1 MTAEQ
6 APSID
11 PLSLPPLRRH
21 ADNPL
26 HVFLVFLR
34 LGLTSFGGP
43 IAHLGY
49 FRTEF
54 VERRRWLDEAAYARL
69 VALCQLLPG
78 PASSQ
83 VGIAL
88 GLMRCGY
95 PGAVA
100 AWLGFTAPS
109 AIVLILFGMLVAK
122 SGWVLHLEWLHGLL
136 VAAVAVVA
144 QALWAM
150 GRSLCPDARRATVAV
165 AGACAA
171 LAMPGVVG
179 QILVIA
185 GGAIAGILI
194 AGPAMPLVDRRVSGS
209 NPTAATGMSRR
220 SGLLL
225 LTLLAALLAGL
236 PVLAQVT
243 AWYPIAL
250 FDEFFRT
257 GSLVFGGG
265 HVVLPLLQASVVP
278 RGWLS
283 NELFLAGYGLTQA
296 VPGPLFTF
304 AAYLGSASSQT
315 PNGWIGGIVAVFAIF
330 LPSFLVVCG
339 ALPFVEVWNSHPK
352 AGKALAGI
360 NAAVVGLLLAAFYN
374 PIWTSAIASAF
385 DFGLA
390 AAAFV
395 LLVFWKC
402 PPWLVVMLAA
412 LASALFRLAGFH

>member
-1 MTAEQ
+1 VER
-6 APSID
+6 PID
-11 PLSLPPLRRH
+11 TLQGRSLHGSP
-21 ADNPL
+21 DNPL

-54 VERRRWLDEAAYARL
+54 VERRGWLDEAAYARL

-95 PGAVA
+95 PGAIA

-109 AIVLILFGMLVAK
+109 AIVLILFGMVVAK
-122 SGWVLHLEWLHGLL
+122 SGAVLHLEWLHGLL

-150 GRSLCPDARRATVAV
+150 GRSLCPDARRATIAV
-165 AGACAA
+165 AGACVA
-171 LAMPGVVG
+171 LAIPGVAG
-179 QILVIA
+179 QVLVIV
-185 GGAIAGILI
+185 GGGIAGIALR
-194 AGPAMPLVDRRVSGS
+194 GVW
-209 NPTAATGMSRR
+209 TAAVDQGAPAAAGVSRR
-220 SGLLL
+220 SGLMALGLL
-225 LTLLAALLAGL
+225 VTLLCGL
-236 PVLAQVT
+236 PFLAQV
-243 AWYPIAL
+243 ANAYPITL
-250 FDEFFRT
+250 FDQFFRT

-283 NELFLAGYGLTQA
+283 NDLFLAGYGLTQV

-315 PNGWIGGIVAVFAIF
+315 PNGWVGGIVAVVAIF
-330 LPSFLVVCG
+330 LPSFLMVCG
-339 ALPFVEVWNSHPK
+339 ALPFVELWNRHPGASK
-352 AGKALAGI
+352 VLAGI

-374 PIWTSAIASAF
+374 PIWTSAITSAF

-390 AAAFV
+390 AAAFL
-395 LLVFWKC
+395 LLVFWKS

-412 LASALFRLAGFH
+412 LTSAAFRLT

>member
-1 MTAEQ
+1 
-6 APSID
+6 
-11 PLSLPPLRRH
+11 
-21 ADNPL
+21 
-26 HVFLVFLR
+26 VFLIFLR
-34 LGLTSFGGP
+34 LGITSFGGP

-54 VERRRWLDEAAYARL
+54 VERRHWIEEAAYARL

-109 AIVLILFGMLVAK
+109 AIVLILFGLVVTK
-122 SGWVLHLEWLHGLL
+122 SGWVLHPEWLHGLL

-150 GRSLCPDARRATVAV
+150 GRNLCPDARRATIAV
-165 AGACAA
+165 VGACAA
-171 LAMPGVVG
+171 LAMPGVAG
-179 QILVIA
+179 QIIVIA
-185 GGAIAGILI
+185 GGAIAGILFVVG
-194 AGPAMPLVDRRVSGS
+194 ATPSVDAHTISGS
-209 NPTAATGMSRR
+209 PRAAIGLSRR
-220 SGLLL
+220 SGLLSL
-225 LTLLAALLAGL
+225 ALLAGLLAGL
-236 PVLAQVT
+236 PVLARVT
-243 AWYPIAL
+243 AWYPLVL

-283 NELFLAGYGLTQA
+283 NDLFLAGYGLTQA

-304 AAYLGSASSQT
+304 AAYLGSASSQN
-315 PNGWIGGIVAVFAIF
+315 PNGWIGGILAVFAIF
-330 LPSFLVVCG
+330 LPSFLMVCG
-339 ALPFVEVWNSHPK
+339 ALPFVEVWNRHPK

-360 NAAVVGLLLAAFYN
+360 NGAVVGLLLAAFYN
-374 PIWTSAIASAF
+374 PIWTSAIASGF

-390 AAAFV
+390 AASFL

-412 LASALFRLAGFH
+412 IASAVFHLPGLH

>member
-1 MTAEQ
+1 
-6 APSID
+6 
-11 PLSLPPLRRH
+11 LRGH
-21 ADNPL
+21 ADSARQ
-26 HVFLVFLR
+26 VFLIFLR
-34 LGLTSFGGP
+34 LGLISFGGP
-43 IAHLGY
+43 VAHLGY

-54 VERRRWLDEAAYARL
+54 VERRRWLDEAAYGRL

-109 AIVLILFGMLVAK
+109 AIMLILFGMGVAK
-122 SGWVLHLEWLHGLL
+122 SGSALHLEWFHGFL

-165 AGACAA
+165 ASACAA
-171 LAMPGVVG
+171 LAMPGVAG
-179 QILVIA
+179 QIIVIL
-185 GGAIAGILI
+185 GGAIAGSLLASAPTLLLHQRA
-194 AGPAMPLVDRRVSGS
+194 AGVGRTVGNAVS
-209 NPTAATGMSRR
+209 AR
-220 SGLLL
+220 SGLLSFG
-225 LTLLAALLAGL
+225 LLAVLLAGL
-236 PVLAQVT
+236 PVLAQLT

-250 FDEFFRT
+250 FDDFFRT

-283 NELFLAGYGLTQA
+283 NESFLLGYGATQA
-296 VPGPLFTF
+296 MPGPLFSF
-304 AAYLGSASSQT
+304 AAYLGSASSQP
-315 PNGWIGGIVAVFAIF
+315 PNGWIGGIVAVVAIF
-330 LPSFLVVCG
+330 LPSFLMVCG
-339 ALPFVEVWNSHPK
+339 ALPFVEAWNRHPR

-360 NAAVVGLLLAAFYN
+360 NAAVVGLLLAAFAT
-374 PIWTSAIASAF
+374 PIWTSAISSAF

-390 AAAFV
+390 AAAFL
-395 LLVFWKC
+395 LLVFWKW

-412 LASALFRLAGFH
+412 LASALSRLAGII

>member
-1 MTAEQ
+1 
-6 APSID
+6 
-11 PLSLPPLRRH
+11 
-21 ADNPL
+21 
-26 HVFLVFLR
+26 LR

-95 PGAVA
+95 PGAIA

-109 AIVLILFGMLVAK
+109 AIVLILFGMAVAK

-136 VAAVAVVA
+136 VASVAVVA

-150 GRSLCPDARRATVAV
+150 GRNLCPDAQRASVAV
-165 AGACAA
+165 AGACVA
-171 LAMPGVVG
+171 LAMPGVAG
-179 QILVIA
+179 QIIVIA
-185 GGAIAGILI
+185 GGAIAGILVTRQATHPI
-194 AGPAMPLVDRRVSGS
+194 YQRATMAST
-209 NPTAATGMSRR
+209 TATTGVSRR
-220 SGLLL
+220 SGLLSL
-225 LTLLAALLAGL
+225 GLLAGLLAGL
-236 PVLAQVT
+236 PVLAHVT

-283 NELFLAGYGLTQA
+283 NELFLAGYGVSQA

-304 AAYLGSASSQT
+304 AAYLGSASSQN
-315 PNGWIGGIVAVFAIF
+315 PNGWIGGILAVVAIF
-330 LPSFLVVCG
+330 LPSFLMVCG
-339 ALPFVEVWNSHPK
+339 ALPFVEVWNRHPK
-352 AGKALAGI
+352 AGNALAGI

-390 AAAFV
+390 AAAF
-395 LLVFWKC
+395 LLLGFWKW
-402 PPWLVVMLAA
+402 PPWLVVVLAA
-412 LASALFRLAGFH
+412 LASAAPRLAGLH